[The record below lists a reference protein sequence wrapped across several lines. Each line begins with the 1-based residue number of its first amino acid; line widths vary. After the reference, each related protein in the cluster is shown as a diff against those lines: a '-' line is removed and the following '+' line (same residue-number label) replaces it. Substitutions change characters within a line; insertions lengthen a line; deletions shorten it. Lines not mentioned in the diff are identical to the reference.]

1 MGGRPLIGRMISGF
15 ILPAHYQPEIE
26 MNKKIPDDIGIGDMV
41 PYEILIDEGKSD
53 AEARI
58 ILAEKTEKER
68 KDIYE
73 VCDVQDRQL
82 FKIGEFE
89 EIYDPGFGKMMA
101 TGHIQR
107 YYGNDILKRLK
118 KEQKESLSSEC
129 TREKNHVSPGLY
141 REMKQI
147 IAKKTS
153 DSEKKKKELI
163 SKAKKLENIPMER
176 ETTKRISDYQR
187 PQEQKASVP
196 QKSLPGDVYFLKTHR
211 GMIRNEGYRE
221 LFKGPHLVYEWLWA
235 NIARHGWK
243 DTEEYPIKAKYYDKG
258 YLAYS
263 TSISEIAR
271 QCGMSKAT
279 VHKYIQSFV
288 EAGVVVVE
296 HLQPQ
301 GKKRG
306 QSVFILGEWKI
317 NPGTGK
323 PEETY
328 YRETIFMMPDK
339 KIAEA

>member
-1 MGGRPLIGRMISGF
+1 
-15 ILPAHYQPEIE
+15 
-26 MNKKIPDDIGIGDMV
+26 MNRKIPDDIGIGDMV

-58 ILAEKTEKER
+58 ILAEKAEKEL
-68 KDIYE
+68 KDIYKTY
-73 VCDVQDRQL
+73 DVHERQL

-89 EIYDPGFGKMMA
+89 EIYDPGFGKMMT
-101 TGHIQR
+101 TGNIQK
-107 YYGNDILKRLK
+107 YYGNNILKRLK

-129 TREKNHVSPGLY
+129 TRDKNHVSPGLY

-147 IAKKTS
+147 VAKKTA
-153 DSEKKKKELI
+153 DSEKKKKELL
-163 SKAKKLENIPMER
+163 SEARKLEDIPLER
-176 ETTKRISDYQR
+176 EANKGTSDYQR

-243 DTEEYPIKAKYYDKG
+243 DTEGYPIKAKYFDNG

-263 TSISEIAR
+263 TSISEIAK

-279 VHKYIQSFV
+279 VNKYIQSFV
-288 EAGVVVVE
+288 EAEVLVVD
-296 HLQPQ
+296 HLKPQ